1 MRLPFFGLGRAR
13 QAPVYLDFTLNPYEK
28 VQAKDKMPQF
38 QKTLLDAT
46 ELLKTYGP
54 QAFYRAEPGLDPTL
68 WKRKKKKAK
77 KKTHIVWHCSYY
89 YYSYYNYF
97 LIIVRTL
104 CANLFGLFLIQI

>member
-54 QAFYRAEPGLDPTL
+54 QASME
-68 WKRKKKKAK
+68 KKKEEGK

-97 LIIVRTL
+97 LMIVRTL
-104 CANLFGLFLIQI
+104 